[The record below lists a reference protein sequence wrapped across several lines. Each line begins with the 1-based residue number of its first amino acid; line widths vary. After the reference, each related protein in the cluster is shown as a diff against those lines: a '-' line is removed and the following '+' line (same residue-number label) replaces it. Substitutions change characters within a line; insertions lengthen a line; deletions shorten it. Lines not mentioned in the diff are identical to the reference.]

1 MTVAE
6 KTRIKKFPYAFAK
19 VQGILLAYKNEKPF
33 LIAKKNINNT
43 AILEAFRVLGEK
55 VPINTIND
63 AEFSEQLAS
72 IYQQKNTTQTLAS
85 FDVPNTQSLDSL
97 AHQITSSKDLLAN
110 HNDTPVISLL
120 NGLISEALAQKA
132 SDIHFESYSDK
143 CVVRFRIDGEL
154 HKTLQLPNTSAPL
167 VISRIKIMA
176 RLDIAI
182 KRAPQDGRFT
192 VNIGKWPIDCRVSS
206 VPTLHGER
214 VVLRLLDKRYAKLA
228 FNKLGIN
235 PDMEKNINTL
245 IHKNH
250 GLILVTGPTGSGKT
264 TTLYSML
271 AALNKP
277 GKNILTVEDPIE
289 YHLPGIGQIEVNA
302 KTQMTFA
309 AGLRAILRQDPDII
323 MLGEIRDTQTAK
335 MAVQASLTGHL
346 VLSTL
351 HTNTALGAI
360 TRLQDMGVESFLLA
374 PSLIGIMSQ
383 RLIRLL
389 CEHCKIAYRASD
401 KELKLLNTQKNNI
414 TLYKQNGC
422 DKCNHTGYKNRTGI
436 YELIMIND
444 EIKTRIHSNASEQ
457 QLRAALKN
465 NTTLQQD
472 GYDAV
477 LTGKTSLSEI
487 INTL

>member
-1 MTVAE
+1 MSTDL
-6 KTRIKKFPYAFAK
+6 KHSIKKFPYAFAK
-19 VQGILLAYKNEKPF
+19 AQGILLAFNHHRPY
-33 LIAKKNINNT
+33 LIAKKSVNNT
-43 AILEAFRVLGEK
+43 ALLEAFRALGEK
-55 VPINTIND
+55 VAIQYMSEST
-63 AEFSEQLAS
+63 FSEQLAS
-72 IYQQKNTTQTLAS
+72 TYQQKSNSQTLAHM
-85 FDVPNTQSLDSL
+85 PKINNLDQL
-97 AHQITSSKDLLAN
+97 ANQIAHSKDLLAH
-110 HNDTPVISLL
+110 HNDAPIITLL
-120 NGLISEALAQKA
+120 NHLISQALNQKA

-143 CVVRFRIDGEL
+143 CVVRLRIDGHL
-154 HKTLQLPNTSAPL
+154 QQIMQLPQQSAPL

-182 KRAPQDGRFT
+182 KREPQDGRFT
-192 VNIGKWPIDCRVSS
+192 VNIGKWPIDCRISC

-228 FNKLGIN
+228 FNKLGISACTEN
-235 PDMEKNINTL
+235 DINNL
-245 IHKNH
+245 IQKNH

-289 YHLPGIGQIEVNA
+289 YHLPGIGQIEVNT
-302 KTQMTFA
+302 KTNMTFA
-309 AGLRAILRQDPDII
+309 NGLRAILRQDPDII

-374 PSLIGIMSQ
+374 PSLIGILSQ

-389 CEHCKIAYRASD
+389 CDACKNAYEATKD
-401 KELKLLNTQKNNI
+401 ELKRLNTEKNKM
-414 TLYKQNGC
+414 TLYKPSGC
-422 DKCNHTGYKNRTGI
+422 ASCNHTGFKNRTGI
-436 YELIMIND
+436 YELLMIND
-444 EIKTRIHSNASEQ
+444 TIRELIHRNASEQ
-457 QLRAALKN
+457 EIKAAIKN
-465 NTTLQQD
+465 NTTLEQD
-472 GYDAV
+472 GYQAV
-477 LTGKTSLSEI
+477 LSGKTTLSEI
-487 INTL
+487 LNVL